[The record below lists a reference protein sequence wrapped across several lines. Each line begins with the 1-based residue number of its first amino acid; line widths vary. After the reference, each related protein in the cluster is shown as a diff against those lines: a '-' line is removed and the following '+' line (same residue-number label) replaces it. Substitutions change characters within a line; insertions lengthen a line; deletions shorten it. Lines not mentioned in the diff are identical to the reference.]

1 MALPA
6 RTLASEAERERCA
19 AALREAHAAG
29 RLDHDELEERLG
41 LVLAARSTLELRAAR
56 RGLPRTPPRPAP
68 GTLRK
73 VHRAALGLHAT
84 AYAGGNGAAIGI
96 WALAGE
102 GLFWPAV
109 LLVPTTGLLAAHAAS
124 GPLVRRAWR
133 QTKRRVTGGSAR

>member
-6 RTLASEAERERCA
+6 RTFASEADRERCA
-19 AALREAHAAG
+19 AALRDAHAAG
-29 RLDHDELEERLG
+29 RIDHEELEERLE
-41 LVLAARSTLELRAAR
+41 LVLTARTTLELRAAR
-56 RGLPRTPPRPAP
+56 RGLPLTAPRPAP

-84 AYAGGNGAAIGI
+84 AYAGANGAAIGI

-102 GLFWPAV
+102 GLFWPAI

-124 GPLVRRAWR
+124 GPMLRRAWR
-133 QTKRRVTGGSAR
+133 RARRAPDA

>member
-6 RTLASEAERERCA
+6 RTLASEADRERCA
-19 AALREAHAAG
+19 VSLRRAHAEG
-29 RLDHDELEERLG
+29 RLDIDEFEERLDA
-41 LVLAARSTLELRAAR
+41 VVRARTTLELRAAR
-56 RGLPRTPPRPAP
+56 RGLPVTPALPAP
-68 GTLRK
+68 GTLKK
-73 VHRAALGLHAT
+73 VHRAALGLHAA

-96 WALAGE
+96 WAATGE

-133 QTKRRVTGGSAR
+133 AARRRTSR

>member
-6 RTLASEAERERCA
+6 RTLASEADRERCA

-29 RLDHDELEERLG
+29 RLDHHELEERLE
-41 LVLAARSTLELRAAR
+41 LVLAARATLELRGAR

-68 GTLRK
+68 GTLRR

-84 AYAGGNGAAIGI
+84 ADTGANGTAIGV

-102 GLFWPAV
+102 GLFWPAI

-133 QTKRRVTGGSAR
+133 SVTGRRGR